1 MKVIGIDPGMKGGI
15 AILNTESNQMKAV
28 PVPLVG
34 KEIDYRR
41 VHEALTFYEP
51 SIIVIEKVHA
61 MPGQGVTSMF
71 NFGLGYG
78 ALVALATIS
87 TARVVL
93 VTPQMWKKH
102 VLAGTSKDKDAA
114 IQFCNHTYSNVN
126 LILPRCRNAH
136 NEQGIQHLPS
146 HHGHFYNEVELN

>member
-1 MKVIGIDPGMKGGI
+1 MKIIGIDPGMKGGI
-15 AILNTESNQMKAV
+15 AILNTESNHMRAV
-28 PVPLVG
+28 PTPLIG
-34 KEIDYRR
+34 KEIDYRML
-41 VHEALTFYEP
+41 HETLTAYEP
-51 SIIVIEKVHA
+51 NIIVIEKVHA

-78 ALVALATIS
+78 ALVALATVS

-136 NEQGIQHLPS
+136 DGMADAVCLAHYGA
-146 HHGHFYNEVELN
+146 HYVK

>member
-1 MKVIGIDPGMKGGI
+1 MNILSIDPGMKGGI
-15 AILNTESNQMKAV
+15 ALLNTSTNIMLAV
-28 PVPLVG
+28 PIPTIG
-34 KEIDYRR
+34 KEIDYRK
-41 VHEALTFYEP
+41 VHETLMFYSP
-51 SIIVIEKVHA
+51 DMIVIEKVHA

-87 TARVVL
+87 AGRLVL

-102 VLAGTSKDKDAA
+102 ILAGTNKDKDAA
-114 IQFCNHTYSNVN
+114 IQFCNHTYPSVN

-136 NEQGIQHLPS
+136 DGMADAICLAHYGA
-146 HHGHFYNEVELN
+146 HYVK

>member
-15 AILNTESNQMKAV
+15 AILDTETNQMKAV
-28 PVPLVG
+28 PTPLIG

-78 ALVALATIS
+78 ALVALSTVS
-87 TARVVL
+87 TARLVL
-93 VTPQMWKKH
+93 VTPQMWKKY
-102 VLAGTSKDKDAA
+102 VLAGTNKDKDAA
-114 IQFCNHTYSNVN
+114 IQFCNHTYPNVN

-136 NEQGIQHLPS
+136 DGMTDAIYLAHYGA
-146 HHGHFYNEVELN
+146 HYDK

>member
-1 MKVIGIDPGMKGGI
+1 MNILAIDAGMKGGI
-15 AILNTESNQMKAV
+15 AILNTESNQMKAA
-28 PVPLVG
+28 PTPLVG

-41 VHEALTFYEP
+41 VHETITFYEP

-136 NEQGIQHLPS
+136 DGMADAVCLAHYGA
-146 HHGHFYNEVELN
+146 HYVK

>member
-1 MKVIGIDPGMKGGI
+1 MIVVSADPGIKGGI
-15 AILNTESNQMKAV
+15 AILDTETNQMKAV
-28 PVPLVG
+28 PTPLIG

-51 SIIVIEKVHA
+51 SIVVIEKVHA

-78 ALVALATIS
+78 ALVALATVS
-87 TARVVL
+87 TARLVL

-102 VLAGTSKDKDAA
+102 VLAGTSKDKEAA
-114 IQFCNHTYSNVN
+114 IQFCSQTYPSVN
-126 LILPRCRNAH
+126 LILPRCRKPHDGMADSICLAH
-136 NEQGIQHLPS
+136 YGAH
-146 HHGHFYNEVELN
+146 YVK

>member
-15 AILNTESNQMKAV
+15 AILDTETNQMKAV
-28 PVPLVG
+28 PTPLIG

-51 SIIVIEKVHA
+51 SIVVVEKVHA

-71 NFGLGYG
+71 NFGLSYG
-78 ALVALATIS
+78 AIIALAS
-87 TARVVL
+87 VSKARLVL
-93 VTPQMWKKH
+93 VPPQMWKKH

-114 IQFCNHTYSNVN
+114 IQFCNQTYPSIN
-126 LILPRCRNAH
+126 LVLPRCRKPHDGMADAICMAH
-136 NEQGIQHLPS
+136 YGAHYIK
-146 HHGHFYNEVELN
+146 

>member
-1 MKVIGIDPGMKGGI
+1 MNILAIDPGMKGGI
-15 AILNTESNQMKAV
+15 AILNTESNQMKAA
-28 PVPLVG
+28 PIPLVG
-34 KEIDYRR
+34 KEIDYRS
-41 VHEALTFYEP
+41 VHETITFYEP

-136 NEQGIQHLPS
+136 DGMADAVCLAHYGA
-146 HHGHFYNEVELN
+146 HYVK

>member
-1 MKVIGIDPGMKGGI
+1 MNILSIDPGMKGGI
-15 AILNTESNQMKAV
+15 AILNTETNQMKAV
-28 PVPLVG
+28 PTPLIG

-51 SIIVIEKVHA
+51 SIVVVEKVHA

-78 ALVALATIS
+78 ALVALATVS
-87 TARVVL
+87 TARLVL

-114 IQFCNHTYSNVN
+114 IQFCNHTYPNVN

-136 NEQGIQHLPS
+136 DGMADAICLAHYGA
-146 HHGHFYNEVELN
+146 HYVK

>member
-1 MKVIGIDPGMKGGI
+1 MIVISADPGMKGGL
-15 AILNTESNQMKAV
+15 AILDTTSGIALAAPM
-28 PVPLVG
+28 PTIG
-34 KEIDYRR
+34 KEIDYRKI
-41 VHEALTFYEP
+41 HEAFTTSTPDL
-51 SIIVIEKVHA
+51 IVIEKVHA

-78 ALVALATIS
+78 ALVALATVS

-114 IQFCNHTYSNVN
+114 IQFCNHTYPTVN

-136 NEQGIQHLPS
+136 DGMADAICLAHYGA
-146 HHGHFYNEVELN
+146 HYVK